1 MIRGDRWVVMVLL
14 VATATGCSRLGLGDG
29 PSRSPQAQPQ
39 PQSFEPLPAVPTAP
53 VTQGALQPL
62 PPLPGQPVD
71 PNAPASMAGAPGA
84 PVVAPPPTKV
94 ASAGGGAAIG
104 RTDLLGSWKVTS
116 SSDSC
121 QLSASLTSWAGG
133 YRASSRGCTSP
144 DLQKISAWVVQGNQ
158 VILKGA
164 DGSTAATLTN
174 AGPERFSGTTSSNQ
188 PVALS
193 R

>member
-1 MIRGDRWVVMVLL
+1 MIRGDRLVVMVLL

-29 PSRSPQAQPQ
+29 PSRSPQPQ
-39 PQSFEPLPAVPTAP
+39 PQSFEPLPAAPTAP

-62 PPLPGQPVD
+62 PPLPGQPTD
-71 PNAPASMAGAPGA
+71 PNAPPPVAGAPGVP
-84 PVVAPPPTKV
+84 PVTPPPTKV
-94 ASAGGGAAIG
+94 ASAAGGGAAIG

-116 SSDSC
+116 SSDNC

-164 DGSTAATLTN
+164 DGSTAATLSN